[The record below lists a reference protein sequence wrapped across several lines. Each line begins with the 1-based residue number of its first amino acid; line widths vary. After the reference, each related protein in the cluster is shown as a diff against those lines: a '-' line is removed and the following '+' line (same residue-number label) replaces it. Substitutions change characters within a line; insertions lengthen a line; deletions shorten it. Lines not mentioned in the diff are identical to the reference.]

1 MLSALMLGLLL
12 IRVLLESEVD
22 TMKRTISIILTLIF
36 CLTAFIG
43 CAGTRHKRI
52 TDLEKSIS
60 KQWELLEDFEFIR
73 ITVDTIDG
81 AEQEK
86 CALNIQYSY
95 TIDNSVVVKESSFEI
110 SYDDFLTLHNDN
122 GSFVVY
128 NNLIDD
134 QYNALITDIKPASFA
149 IIKNTIEWYW
159 RTL

>member
-1 MLSALMLGLLL
+1 MM
-12 IRVLLESEVD
+12 VLKGEDD

-36 CLTAFIG
+36 CLTAFLG
-43 CAGTRHKRI
+43 CADTRHKRI

-60 KQWELLEDFEFIR
+60 KQLEVLENFEFIR
-73 ITVDTIDG
+73 ITVDTIDS

-86 CALNIQYSY
+86 YVLNIKYSY
-95 TIDNSVVVKESSFEI
+95 TTDERVLVKESSFEI

-122 GSFVVY
+122 GSYVVY

>member
-1 MLSALMLGLLL
+1 M
-12 IRVLLESEVD
+12 EK
-22 TMKRTISIILTLIF
+22 MKRITSIILTLTI

-86 CALNIQYSY
+86 CVLNIKYSY

-110 SYDDFLTLHNDN
+110 SHDDFLTLRNDN
-122 GSFVVY
+122 GSYVVY

-134 QYNALITDIKPASFA
+134 QYNALSTDIKPASFA

>member
-110 SYDDFLTLHNDN
+110 SLILLASLYNSQFSHIKFSFIYLT
-122 GSFVVY
+122 Y
-128 NNLIDD
+128 
-134 QYNALITDIKPASFA
+134 
-149 IIKNTIEWYW
+149 
-159 RTL
+159 

>member
-12 IRVLLESEVD
+12 IRELLESEVD

-36 CLTAFIG
+36 CLTAFLG
-43 CAGTRHKRI
+43 CADTRHKRI

-60 KQWELLEDFEFIR
+60 KQLEVLENFEFIR
-73 ITVDTIDG
+73 ITVDTIDSAG
-81 AEQEK
+81 QEK
-86 CALNIQYSY
+86 YVLNIKYSY
-95 TIDNSVVVKESSFEI
+95 TTDERVLVKESSFEI

-122 GSFVVY
+122 GSYVVY

>member
-1 MLSALMLGLLL
+1 
-12 IRVLLESEVD
+12 
-22 TMKRTISIILTLIF
+22 MKRTISIILTLIF
-36 CLTAFIG
+36 CLTVFLG
-43 CAGTRHKRI
+43 CADTRHKRI

-60 KQWELLEDFEFIR
+60 KQLEVLENFEFIR
-73 ITVDTIDG
+73 ITFDTIDS

-86 CALNIQYSY
+86 YVLNIKYSY
-95 TIDNSVVVKESSFEI
+95 TTDERVLVKESSFEI

-122 GSFVVY
+122 GSYVVY

-134 QYNALITDIKPASFA
+134 QYNALITNIKPASFA

>member
-1 MLSALMLGLLL
+1 
-12 IRVLLESEVD
+12 
-22 TMKRTISIILTLIF
+22 MKRTISIILTLIF
-36 CLTAFIG
+36 CLTAFLG
-43 CAGTRHKRI
+43 CADTHHKGI
-52 TDLEKSIS
+52 TALEKSIS
-60 KQWELLEDFEFIR
+60 KQWEVLEDFEFIR

-86 CALNIQYSY
+86 CVLNIKYSY

-110 SYDDFLTLHNDN
+110 SHDDFLTLRNDN
-122 GSFVVY
+122 GSYVVY

>member
-1 MLSALMLGLLL
+1 
-12 IRVLLESEVD
+12 
-22 TMKRTISIILTLIF
+22 MKRTISIILTLIF

-73 ITVDTIDG
+73 ITVGAIDG
-81 AEQEK
+81 VEQESGV
-86 CALNIQYSY
+86 LNIKYSY
-95 TIDNSVVVKESSFEI
+95 IIDDSVVVKDSSFEL

-122 GSFVVY
+122 DSYVVY

>member
-1 MLSALMLGLLL
+1 
-12 IRVLLESEVD
+12 
-22 TMKRTISIILTLIF
+22 MKRTILIILTLIF
-36 CLTAFIG
+36 CLTAFLG
-43 CAGTRHKRI
+43 CADTHHKGI
-52 TDLEKSIS
+52 TALEKSIS
-60 KQWELLEDFEFIR
+60 KQWEVLEDFEFIR

-86 CALNIQYSY
+86 CVLNIKYSY
-95 TIDNSVVVKESSFEI
+95 TTDESVVVKESSFEI
-110 SYDDFLTLHNDN
+110 SHDDFLTLHNDN
-122 GSFVVY
+122 GSYVVY